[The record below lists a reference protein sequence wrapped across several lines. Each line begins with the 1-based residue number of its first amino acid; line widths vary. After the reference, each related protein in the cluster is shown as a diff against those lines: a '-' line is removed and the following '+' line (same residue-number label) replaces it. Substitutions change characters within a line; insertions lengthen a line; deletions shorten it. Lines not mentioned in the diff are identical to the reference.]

1 MSSPDNMAST
11 NELLVA
17 DGGDTLLAHQDI
29 DGSPV
34 TTTELRTW
42 YLFGA
47 ALDAV
52 SYCCVSVFAPV
63 VVQSLAAN
71 YGATSADHT
80 VPCNATAIDYKC
92 DVRVG
97 SMWIDTS
104 SFVFACIVIAAVMQ
118 IVLFVAV
125 GAVADTGGWRKS
137 LLLTF
142 GSLAGLVAML
152 FPTVTRTDQFWL
164 AAVYFIIMNIFASGA
179 WVFLYAFLPILARN
193 HVDYLTAAQN
203 TSISGESLHFKL
215 DQVTN
220 RISTH
225 SYIWMYSAT
234 ILTLIV
240 MVVIFTFYTP
250 AGGLP
255 ASYSVHVGIL
265 FAGVILMVGVGYALR
280 FMRERPGPPFPPG
293 SSAVTYSLKRVGA
306 ALSNGRQLKHL
317 FLFLMG
323 WFMVS
328 DAFNTLVSV
337 AVLLSTQLLGF
348 TTKEV
353 LIISLEAPL
362 LAIPGAYLWNQFQVR
377 ARCTTKFIL
386 LCQTCVYGTM
396 CFLISIGISQ
406 QVGFGWKH
414 TAEVYVYAGMHGFM
428 LGAIQSTCRS
438 LFVSLL
444 PPGHE
449 GSFYSLYLLTDKGS
463 SWIGPLIVAA
473 INGSGADKRYSFL
486 FLAVQFSVGLV
497 FFSLV
502 DPSVGHVEGRKFARE
517 QARKV
522 NESFAVSV

>member
-1 MSSPDNMAST
+1 MAAAETEAST
-11 NELLVA
+11 NELL
-17 DGGDTLLAHQDI
+17 LEEIEAHQDI
-29 DGSPV
+29 DQSPV
-34 TTTELRTW
+34 TKPELHTW

-47 ALDAV
+47 TLDAV

-63 VVQSLAAN
+63 IVQSLAAKH
-71 YGATSADHT
+71 GSTSTDHS
-80 VPCNATAIDYKC
+80 VPCDVSALDYKC
-92 DVRVG
+92 DVRIG
-97 SMWIDTS
+97 STWIDTS
-104 SFVFACIVIAAVMQ
+104 SFVFACMVIAAILQ
-118 IVLFVAV
+118 TVLFVAV
-125 GAVADTGGWRKS
+125 GAVADTGAWRKS
-137 LLLTF
+137 LLVIF
-142 GSLAGLVAML
+142 AFIAAFVAML
-152 FPTVTRTDQFWL
+152 FPVVTRADQYCL
-164 AAVYFIIMNIFASGA
+164 AALLFIVMNVFASGA
-179 WVFLYAFLPILARN
+179 WVFLYAYLPILARS
-193 HVDYLTAAQN
+193 HVDYLTAAQA
-203 TSISGESLHFKL
+203 TTASSDSLHRTL
-215 DQVTN
+215 DLVAN

-225 SYIWMYSAT
+225 SFAWMYSGT
-234 ILTLIV
+234 LFTLIF
-240 MVVIFTFYTP
+240 INAILALYIP
-250 AGGLP
+250 ASNLP
-255 ASYSVHVGIL
+255 ASYSAHVAVL
-265 FAGVILMVGVGYALR
+265 FAGVILMAGVFYAFR
-280 FMRERPGPPFPPG
+280 FMRDRPGPPFPQG
-293 SSAVTYSLKRVGA
+293 SSAITYSFKRVWA

-317 FLFLMG
+317 FLFLLG

-353 LIISLEAPL
+353 LIISIEAPL

-386 LCQTCVYGTM
+386 LCQTCVYATM

-486 FLAVQFSVGLV
+486 FLGAQFCMGIF

-502 DPSVGHVEGRKFARE
+502 DPAAGYREATKFARE
-517 QARKV
+517 QLRKSKV
-522 NESFAVSV
+522 HFEVSA